1 MMWDIIADT
10 LFDVIKLLPFLFLT
24 YLAMEY
30 LEHRAGGKAEAL
42 IKKAGRFG
50 PVIGGVL
57 VPEADPRQACSAP
70 VLPAHPLPQ
79 NAAPDSAET

>member
-42 IKKAGRFG
+42 IKKAG
-50 PVIGGVL
+50 
-57 VPEADPRQACSAP
+57 CCAP
-70 VLPAHPLPQ
+70 VRIFRCGVQFICRKSDYAR
-79 NAAPDSAET
+79 NAACHLSVYFG